1 MRLSPL
7 TVQGPDDSAKGSI
20 QVICKGTGK
29 RLPWNAAARAGW
41 VADLNGPAFSAYYSP
56 EAIKAGKLPP
66 ETMNDDHDRPCTEIR
81 VLPVGGGG
89 NALVG
94 LASYRQE
101 IAFRK
106 ERNRELGD
114 AERFDLP
121 SWDSLRVYWTAA
133 GGLNEQQEGGK

>member
-7 TVQGPDDSAKGSI
+7 TITGPDDSSKGSI
-20 QVICKGTGK
+20 LVTCCVTKA
-29 RLPWNAAARAGW
+29 RLPWNDAARAGW
-41 VADLNGPAFSAYYSP
+41 AADLDGKPFAAYYSP
-56 EAIKAGKLPP
+56 TGARKAERMAAPP
-66 ETMNDDHDRPCTEIR
+66 ETMNDDHDRPCSEIR

-106 ERNRELGD
+106 GRNRELGD

-121 SWDSLRVYWTAA
+121 TWDSLRVYWKA
-133 GGLNEQQEGGK
+133 GQSTEAGT